1 MLLADKINISRQFLR
16 SIRIDSDWG
25 SETALRGFICQTTAQ
40 HVIESMCHQFAVT
53 GQAAFT
59 WTGPFGGGKSSLAL
73 AFASLLGGEPKIR
86 ALAAEVLG
94 EKVVEP
100 LRKPLGIGHRK
111 EPWAVVP
118 VVGRRAD
125 PIADIGEAIRNS
137 GIPYVGRRLGEAP
150 DGRRIIKA
158 LVDIAEAR
166 PDNGVLVIIDELGKF
181 LEYAATHG
189 GDIHFFQEL
198 AEAASRCKG
207 RLLVVG
213 ILHQAFEQYAARLG
227 KEARDEWAK
236 IQGRF
241 VDIPLVAAVDE
252 VLELTARAIDGAD
265 IPHPYSEPW
274 CKVLANSIRK
284 NRPTAP
290 ADLAY
295 RLDRCWPLHPVT
307 AALLGP
313 VSKRRFGQN
322 ERSTFGFLAS
332 AEPRGFSDFIKTT
345 ELESK
350 AVYEPARY
358 WDYLRENLE
367 GTILASSEGHRWAQS
382 VDAVERCQAKGSP
395 LHLRLIKTIALI
407 DLFRNGSGLVAD
419 NAVLATCTPEHSK
432 TEVEKAL
439 ADMAGWS
446 QIVYRKH
453 LNTWAVYQGSDF
465 DIDAAVSATL
475 AAMPGLDIKRL
486 STLAGLQPIL
496 PKRHYQETG
505 ALRWFGLDLVSVDD
519 LRDAMAAFDPR
530 TGTSGHFFLVVPTQG
545 ETHRALQAKCRMASG
560 ETDRPI
566 ALGVPDNSESIWS
579 LGREY
584 LALEAV
590 QNNNAEL
597 WGDPVARRELK
608 ARTIAVLGK
617 LQDALSCSVSNAQW
631 YVHGKQHPSDSR
643 LGPSVLASEL
653 ADESYNA
660 CPKIFSELVN
670 RHSINSNTQAALNV
684 LVEAMVDNSTQDALG
699 FEGFPAERGLYATV
713 LAALGLHRQVDA
725 DTWGFVKPVPGMHS
739 KELVALWDAADQML
753 RSEERVTLSD
763 IQECWSMPPFGLRR
777 GVRGVLCLAYII
789 TNRDVLAAY
798 KDGVYQPE
806 INREFGHEVLRD
818 PGCIGLQLVVR
829 DETYADLLNVL
840 VKAVKT
846 VSDSSCAVEPL
857 AIGRALVKLALDLP
871 NWTRRTASLPKRAA
885 DLRKFLLHAS
895 DPHKL
900 LLVDLPNLYG
910 ADNPKTLGQQLI
922 EDLLLLQGAYPAL
935 MGRLKTK
942 LFKALTADAGDF
954 ETLHARAKVVKGLSG
969 DFRLESFAGRLLEFD
984 GSEEAV
990 EGLVSL
996 AVNLPTTD
1004 WTDATPDAA
1013 ELALADMALKFRHAE
1028 MLAAIK
1034 ERTPTRRAIGLVF
1047 GTGEHGKT
1055 IMRAIDVGR
1064 EEQERVL
1071 EMACKILE
1079 VGSAKSDETRLLLA
1093 ALAEAGSL
1101 LLERENG

>member
-16 SIRIDSDWG
+16 SIRIDLDWG
-25 SETALRGFICQTTAQ
+25 SEPALRGFVCQTTAQ
-40 HVIESMCHQFAVT
+40 HVIESTCHQFAET
-53 GQAAFT
+53 RQAAFT

-73 AFASLLGGEPKIR
+73 AFASLLGGEPKVR
-86 ALAAEVLG
+86 AMASEVIG
-94 EKVVEP
+94 ERVVGP
-100 LRKPLGIGHRK
+100 LRKPLGIGPRK

-125 PIADIGEAIRNS
+125 PISDIGEAIRNS
-137 GIPYVGRRLGEAP
+137 GIPYVGRRLGDAP

-166 PDNGVLVIIDELGKF
+166 PDNGVIVVIDELGKF
-181 LEYAATHG
+181 LEYAAMHG

-227 KEARDEWAK
+227 KEARDEWSK

-265 IPHPYSEPW
+265 IPHPYSKPW
-274 CKVLANSIRK
+274 CKALANSIRK
-284 NRPTAP
+284 NRPAAP
-290 ADLAY
+290 VDLAQ

-332 AEPRGFSDFIKTT
+332 AEPRGFSDFLRTT
-345 ELESK
+345 AMESK

-395 LHLRLIKTIALI
+395 LHLRLIKAIALI

-419 NAVLATCTPEHSK
+419 DAVLATCAPEASK
-432 TEVEKAL
+432 AEIEKAL

-453 LNTWAVYQGSDF
+453 LNTWAIYQGSDF

-475 AAMPGLDIKRL
+475 AVMPGLDIKRL
-486 STLAGLQPIL
+486 SALAGLQPIL

-505 ALRWFGLDLVSVDD
+505 ALRWFGLDLIAVDD
-519 LRDAMAAFDPR
+519 IRNAIAAFDPR
-530 TGTSGHFFLVVPTQG
+530 TGISGHFYLVMPTQA
-545 ETHRALQAKCRMASG
+545 ESHRALQAKCRAASA
-560 ETDRPI
+560 ETTHPI
-566 ALGVPDNSESIWS
+566 ALGVPDNAESIWS

-590 QNNNAEL
+590 QHNNTEL

-608 ARTIAVLGK
+608 ARIMAVLGK
-617 LQDALSCSVSNAQW
+617 LQDALSSAVSNAKL
-631 YVHGKQHPSDSR
+631 YVHGKQHQGDSH
-643 LGPSVLASEL
+643 LGPSFLASQL
-653 ADESYNA
+653 ANDAYNA

-670 RHSINSNTQAALNV
+670 RHSVNSNTQAALNA
-684 LVEAMVDNSTQDALG
+684 LVGAMIDNPTQEALG
-699 FEGFPAERGLYATV
+699 FDGFPAERGLYATV
-713 LAALGLHRQVDA
+713 LAALGLHQQVDA
-725 DTWGFVKPVPGMHS
+725 NKWGFVRPAPGTHPE
-739 KELVALWDAADQML
+739 ELVALWGAADQML
-753 RSEERVTLSD
+753 RSKGRVSLSE
-763 IQECWSMPPFGLRR
+763 IQERWSMPPFGLRK
-777 GVRGVLCLAYII
+777 GVRGVLGLTYII

-806 INREFGHEVLRD
+806 INCEFGHEVLRD
-818 PGCIGLQLVVR
+818 PGCITLQLVVR
-829 DETYADLLNVL
+829 DESYADLLNVL
-840 VKAVKT
+840 AKAVKV
-846 VSDSSCAVEPL
+846 VSGVGCVVEPL
-857 AIGRALVKLALDLP
+857 AIGRALVKLAFDLP
-871 NWTRRTASLPKRAA
+871 YWTRRTASHPKRAA
-885 DLRKFLLHAS
+885 DLRKILFQAS

-910 ADNPKTLGQQLI
+910 ADNPEVLGQQLI
-922 EDLLLLQGAYPAL
+922 EDLSLLQAAYPVL
-935 MGRLKTK
+935 VRRLITK
-942 LFKALTADAGDF
+942 LFKALTADASDLN
-954 ETLHARAKVVKGLSG
+954 TLHTRAKVVKGLSG

-984 GSEEAV
+984 GSEEAM

-996 AVNLPTTD
+996 AVNLPPTD

-1013 ELALADMALKFRHAE
+1013 ELALADIALKFRHAE

-1034 ERTPTRRAIGLVF
+1034 ERTPTRHAIGLVF

-1055 IMRAIDVGR
+1055 IMRAIDIGQ
-1064 EEQERVL
+1064 EEQQRVL
-1071 EMACKILE
+1071 EMTSKILE
-1079 VGSAKSDETRLLLA
+1079 VGSGGSDETRLFLA
-1093 ALAEAGSL
+1093 ALAEAGSM
-1101 LLERENG
+1101 LLEREN